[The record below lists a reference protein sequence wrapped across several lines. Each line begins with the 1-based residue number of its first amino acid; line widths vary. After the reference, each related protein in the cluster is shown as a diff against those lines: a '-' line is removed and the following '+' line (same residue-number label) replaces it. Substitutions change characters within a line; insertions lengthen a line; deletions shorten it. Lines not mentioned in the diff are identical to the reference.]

1 MKNKRNLVIKLIS
14 LCFVALIFT
23 AIMGNVFAVEWW
35 DTATGWYQ
43 GQTDTVN
50 GVSSTM
56 LSGIAETVEIIG
68 TGVILLA
75 TVVIGIKYIFGT
87 VQGKV
92 EAKENLVTLLVAC
105 IFFFGWTSLRGLLI
119 TGSATGENMSG
130 STGLIIF
137 QGGDLTAAFAQIFNV
152 LSLIGKFLTVFAIAY
167 MGVKYILAGANAKAQ
182 IKEKSPALIIGV
194 ILIFSAT
201 NVVKFIAD
209 LISNTI

>member
-1 MKNKRNLVIKLIS
+1 MKKQRKNIIKMMSICFIVMLFLI
-14 LCFVALIFT
+14 VV
-23 AIMGNVFAVEWW
+23 GNVFAVEWW
-35 DTATGWYQ
+35 DKASNWYG
-43 GQTDTVN
+43 GQTEKVT
-50 GVSSTM
+50 GVSSSM

-92 EAKENLVTLLVAC
+92 QAKESLITLLVAC
-105 IFFFGWTSLRGLLI
+105 IFFFGWTSIRGLII
-119 TGSATGENMSG
+119 TGNSTGENMNG
-130 STGLIIF
+130 TTGLIIF
-137 QGGDLTAAFAQIFNV
+137 QGGNLKAAFAQIFNL
-152 LSLIGKFLTVFAIAY
+152 LSIIGKFLTVFAIAY

-209 LISNTI
+209 LISKSV